1 MVLFDRPSDLPAFQ
15 LALAFQ
21 LSLIIRIK
29 TSLALGNKANM
40 DAVTYDAV
48 IYLNESYIAQL
59 SAFSQLNFTLF
70 DQHLVQNQE
79 EQFFNLNT
87 AAGFVV
93 ISNSEL
99 PENQV
104 NLPRTSTSVKQ
115 ITKRPENQ
123 TNQAK
128 QMKTTSPAK
137 KPPNVSNFQSIP
149 AIISEPAS
157 PVFNTTSQR
166 PVHTL
171 TPVNMSGNKLKSG
184 ELADD
189 EDPNPRPAWEES
201 TLKLLADTNRLIRG
215 DFQTSSRSESYIE
228 SETTSASI
236 DLRDYYWS
244 DEVDTISYF

>member
-21 LSLIIRIK
+21 LSLIIRMK
-29 TSLALGNKANM
+29 TSLAPGNKANM

-79 EQFFNLNT
+79 EQFFDLNT

-137 KPPNVSNFQSIP
+137 KPSNESNFQSIP

-171 TPVNMSGNKLKSG
+171 TPVNISGNKLKSG

-189 EDPNPRPAWEES
+189 EDPNPRPAWVES

-215 DFQTSSRSESYIE
+215 DFETSSRSESYIE

-244 DEVDTISYF
+244 DELDTISYF